1 MALILP
7 EISLLKVLEGL
18 LKWIKYDY
26 EDRLAEEEVEK
37 SYLYR
42 LFGGVE
48 YNGFNYFEQ
57 AKELLT
63 RDDLDQ
69 RKMGVRV
76 FFDQSRAHLP
86 TVHITLPG
94 ETEDLN
100 GLGYNYDG
108 EKFER
113 KFSSRYSLIV
123 TSDNYSEVIIIYYTI
138 KALLTSGFMSL
149 EEFGLRNIK
158 IGGGDLQ
165 LNQDI
170 VPQNVFYRGV
180 FIDFFYED
188 CIPSMEYDPD
198 DMVRGVYLQG
208 RLIETSGDIPPI
220 PPPTPEFRLLH
231 NRLDEESR
239 KLIGQHPGEAIS
251 LDPSGFS
258 KNLGE
263 GVDTV
268 QKLAT
273 AVDELEASPV
283 VTDPLTPS
291 NDAVVVGDGFQD
303 IASKVAGLQLVQDLK
318 INELGN
324 ISGNV
329 SVDLT
334 LGSYV
339 TATLTD
345 SVVLAFTELPANGSV
360 REFILAF
367 TNIHPITY
375 PVGTKFTGGIAPTII
390 ASPCEIYCMIDSTG
404 VLTVKGLIDDINTP
418 A

>member
-7 EISLLKVLEGL
+7 EIALLKVLEGL

-69 RKMGVRV
+69 RKMSVRV

-149 EEFGLRNIK
+149 EEFGLRDIK

-231 NRLDEESR
+231 NRLDAESR

-251 LDPSGFS
+251 LDPSEFS

-273 AVDELEASPV
+273 AVDELEVSPV
-283 VTDPLTPS
+283 VTDPITPS

-303 IASKVAGLQLVQDLK
+303 IASKVAGLQDLYDSNFSK
-318 INELGN
+318 TINYNL
-324 ISGNV
+324 
-329 SVDLT
+329 
-334 LGSYV
+334 
-339 TATLTD
+339 
-345 SVVLAFTELPANGSV
+345 NGTINSIQY
-360 REFILAF
+360 EDGKTI
-367 TNIHPITY
+367 NYTY
-375 PVGTKFTGGIAPTII
+375 
-390 ASPCEIYCMIDSTG
+390 
-404 VLTVKGLIDDINTP
+404 DINNDIVSWNDGYRLFEIIKDVDGKIINVNMTKI
-418 A
+418 